1 MAYPCI
7 CDSHVHTRCSPDAS
21 DSAAM
26 MCQAAVRGGLY
37 AMTITDHC
45 ECNVYK
51 KDGYDQSTRRS
62 YLETRQAA
70 VSFYGK
76 LRVLTGVE
84 LGQPLQN
91 LGAAE
96 DVLGFGDFDFVLGSV
111 HNVAGYDDFYFL
123 DYQKE
128 DPEKLVSL
136 YLDEMERMVEWG
148 GFDSLAHLSYPLRY
162 ITGENGI
169 EIQRSN
175 HDAQVGRI
183 LKKLAESGKALEVNT
198 SGLRQKIGVTLP
210 TLGLVR
216 RFREYGGKYVTLG
229 SDSHRWKDVGAGIPA
244 GIQVIR
250 EAGFTHYTLYEKR
263 VPKLI
268 PITGGESFQ
277 S

>member
-1 MAYPCI
+1 MALPCI
-7 CDSHVHTRCSPDAS
+7 CDSHIHTQCSPDAS
-21 DSAAM
+21 DTAFM
-26 MCQAAVRGGLY
+26 MCEAGERAGLY

-45 ECNVYK
+45 ECNLYR
-51 KDGYDQSTRRS
+51 KDGYDESTRRS

-76 LRVLTGVE
+76 MRVLTGVE
-84 LGQPLQN
+84 LGQPLQD
-91 LGAAE
+91 LHAAE
-96 DVLGFGDFDFVLGSV
+96 DALGIGDFDFVLGSV
-111 HNVAGYDDFYFL
+111 HNIAGYEDFYFL

-128 DPEKLVSL
+128 DAEKLFSL
-136 YLDEMERMVEWG
+136 YLDELEKMVEWG
-148 GFDSLAHLSYPLRY
+148 GFDSLAHLTYPLRY

-169 EIQRSN
+169 EVKRAN
-175 HDAQVGRI
+175 HDDQVDRI

-210 TLGLVR
+210 TLSLVR

-229 SDSHRWKDVGAGIPA
+229 SDSHQWKDVGAGIPT

-268 PITGGESFQ
+268 PITDEEGFE
-277 S
+277 

>member
-1 MAYPCI
+1 MALPCI
-7 CDSHVHTRCSPDAS
+7 CDSHIHTWCSPDAS
-21 DSAAM
+21 DTTSM
-26 MCQAAVRGGLY
+26 MCEAGERAGLY

-45 ECNVYK
+45 ECNLYR
-51 KDGYDQSTRRS
+51 KDGYDDSIRRS

-76 LRVLTGVE
+76 IRVLTGVE
-84 LGQPLQN
+84 LGQPLQD
-91 LGAAE
+91 LKAAE
-96 DVLGFGDFDFVLGSV
+96 DVLGIGDFDFVLGSI
-111 HNVAGYDDFYFL
+111 HNITGYEDFYFL

-128 DPEKLVSL
+128 DTEKLFSL
-136 YLDEMERMVEWG
+136 YLDEMEKMVEWG
-148 GFDSLAHLSYPLRY
+148 GFDSLAHLTYPLRY

-169 EIQRSN
+169 EIKRAN
-175 HDAQVGRI
+175 HDAQVDRI

-210 TLGLVR
+210 TLNLVR

-229 SDSHRWKDVGAGIPA
+229 SDSHQWKDVGEGIST

-250 EAGFTHYTLYEKR
+250 EAGFTHYALYEKR

-268 PITGGESFQ
+268 PIVEGEDFD
-277 S
+277 